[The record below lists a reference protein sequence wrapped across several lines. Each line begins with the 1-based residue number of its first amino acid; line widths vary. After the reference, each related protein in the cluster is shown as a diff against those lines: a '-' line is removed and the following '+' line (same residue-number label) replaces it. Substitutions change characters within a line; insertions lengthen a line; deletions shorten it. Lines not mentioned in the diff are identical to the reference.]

1 MPESTIKRIDID
13 PTTMLLDANVRQ
25 NVRLDKDFLAS
36 VKLLGVLQ
44 PVIAV
49 RTAAGEL
56 RVRFGHRRTLAA
68 IEAGLPTIPVDI
80 IGDEATDDAG
90 HIDRIVQQ
98 YAENTHR
105 VGLTA
110 VENVEVVAQLSAFG
124 MKPREIAKRT
134 RIKQAHVKAAAAVA
148 TSELAKAATA
158 RYEFLSLE
166 QAAAVAEFED
176 DREAAKALITAASS
190 GRFEHQLQWLRNR
203 RDEDALLAQATRAL
217 VADGIVVIDPPNW
230 TSGVT
235 SIESLI
241 GGPDDIT
248 EESHASCPGHAAY
261 IEVVI
266 DESDESDD
274 VERLVTETTYVC
286 TDPVAYGHI
295 EPWPELTD
303 RSSAPGNDQAASEER
318 RRVVA
323 NNKAWRSAETVRRE
337 WLGTFLARKS
347 PPKGALPYLAGT
359 LLAGGYALERAL
371 GGGNRY
377 ARQLLDVDA
386 DLGAVTDGRAQVVLL
401 GVVLGA
407 VEATL
412 GVHTWRNGTQTAA
425 RYLSALTQWGYEA
438 SDIELAVIDTATLGE
453 P

>member
-90 HIDRIVQQ
+90 HIGRIVEQ

-134 RIKQAHVKAAAAVA
+134 RIKQADVKAAAAVA

-176 DREAAKALITAASS
+176 DREAVKALITAASS

-217 VADGIVVIDPPNW
+217 AADGIVVIDPPNW

-235 SIESLI
+235 SVESLI

-248 EESHASCPGHAAY
+248 EDSHASCPGHAAY
-261 IEVVI
+261 VEVVI
-266 DESDESDD
+266 DESND

-295 EPWPELTD
+295 EPKAELAD
-303 RSSAPGNDQAASEER
+303 RRSSPDKDQVASEER
-318 RRVVA
+318 RRVVT
-323 NNKAWRSAETVRRE
+323 NNKAWRSAEAVRRE

-359 LLAGGYALERAL
+359 LLAGGFALERAL
-371 GGGNRY
+371 ASGNRY
-377 ARQLLDVDA
+377 ARQLLGVNA

-407 VEATL
+407 AEATL
-412 GVHTWRNGTQTAA
+412 GIHTWRNGNQTAA
-425 RYLSALTQWGYEA
+425 RYLSALTHWGYEA
-438 SDIELAVIDTATLGE
+438 SDIELAVIDAVTSGVTR
-453 P
+453 